1 MKPNRSLLI
10 LFAITVPLAL
20 WLAVPV
26 AGQETAQP
34 AEGKDWG
41 NYHVNQSVEFGWRGT
56 SFSGNQS
63 VYDTFVNLRQGA
75 RLYGQTLE
83 MRSLDH
89 KGLLFDD
96 FFMTNFGYGGDPN
109 DFSLVR
115 ASKNKW
121 YNFSGS
127 FRRDRNLWNYN
138 LLANPLNPTNSNPT
152 VIITNSPHSM
162 RLSRRMSDFNLTLL
176 PQSRVRFRLGY
187 SRNINEGP
195 SFTSF
200 HEGTDVLLFQDW
212 KTTLNSYQ
220 MGVDFKFLPR
230 TNISYDQF
238 LHYYK
243 GDTSWADQNLT
254 FQLAGGTPVDLGL
267 PFNTPAGQ
275 PCAVPI
281 SVITTVP
288 PTANPGC
295 NGYLAYARGGRTRTS
310 YPTEQLSFQS
320 SYFKNLDLAGR
331 LVYNSSV
338 SNVPDFQE
346 FFRGLVTRTNRRQF
360 ATSGPSSVQRIS
372 VSTDLAATWSVTPKF
387 RVTDEFRFW
396 HWRIP
401 GQAND
406 STLSLFGTSLALAP
420 IVFNPAACPQ
430 PFTAA
435 TCPPHIRSSP
445 ADSQSAV
452 SSLFLGQDLKLNT
465 FQLEYDF
472 TKRFGGRLGH
482 RYRHRIITHR
492 DVELTNGLFFPRAAQ
507 RGACTGQPLQ
517 PDGSCAAS
525 TATSDA
531 DETTINEHSLLLGL
545 WIRPVDSFRLSYDQ
559 ELMSADNT
567 FTRVSPR
574 QLQHYKL
581 RATYKPV
588 PWMSFAGTVNVYEA
602 RNNVTQINHLEH
614 SRNYGF
620 SASLAPQERWSL
632 DFGYNYAGIF
642 SQTNICFIFGFGPP
656 PPGFGPCPV
665 IGSPVPLQ
673 GISIYN
679 NKLNYGYA
687 DVMLKPI
694 KRVTLKMGY
703 GIDSVTGNT
712 LILNPNSPPGPLN
725 FNYHRPYGSVAIDL
739 GRGWTGK
746 AGWGFY
752 DYNEKGT
759 AIDPIGRRSFRGN
772 LVNLSAVYSF

>member
-1 MKPNRSLLI
+1 MKPNRSLLS
-10 LFAITVPLAL
+10 L
-20 WLAVPV
+20 LAVIIPV
-26 AGQETAQP
+26 VLSLAVRVAAQEAGQP
-34 AEGKDWG
+34 SEGKVWG
-41 NYHVNQSVEFGWRGT
+41 NYSVRQSIEFGWRGT
-56 SFSGNQS
+56 KFTGNQQ
-63 VYDTFVNLRQGA
+63 VFDTFVNLRQGA

-121 YNFSGS
+121 YNFGGS

-152 VIITNSPHSM
+152 LIIGFSPHLM

-187 SRNINEGP
+187 GRNINEGP
-195 SFTSF
+195 SFTTF

-220 MGVDFKFLPR
+220 AGIDFKLLPR

-238 LHYYK
+238 LYYYK
-243 GDTSWADQNLT
+243 GDTSWVDQNFT
-254 FQLAGGTPVDLGL
+254 FRLADGTPVDLGL
-267 PFNTPAGQ
+267 PFNTRANQ

-281 SVITTVP
+281 ANSSTTP
-288 PTANPGC
+288 PTVTPSC
-295 NGYLAYARGGRTRTS
+295 NGYLAYQQSGWVRTS

-331 LVYNSSV
+331 VVYSSSV
-338 SNVPDFQE
+338 SNVPNFQE
-346 FFRGLVTRTNRRQF
+346 FFRGLVTRTNQRQF
-360 ATSGPSSVQRIS
+360 AISELSSVHRIS
-372 VSTDLAATWSVTPKF
+372 VSADAAATWTVTTKF
-387 RVTDEFRFW
+387 RIADEFRFW
-396 HWRIP
+396 NWRIP
-401 GQAND
+401 GQANNV
-406 STLSLFGTSLALAP
+406 TNSLFGTSLLL
-420 IVFNPAACPQ
+420 
-430 PFTAA
+430 
-435 TCPPHIRSSP
+435 PPSSTHNANSP
-445 ADSQSAV
+445 ADNASAV
-452 SSLFLGQDLKLNT
+452 SSLFLGQDLKLNS
-465 FQLEYDF
+465 FHLEYDF

-482 RYRHRIITHR
+482 RYRHRVITHR
-492 DVELTNGLFFPRAAQ
+492 DVELATGLFLPTMPQ
-507 RGACTGQPLQ
+507 RGACAGKPLQ
-517 PDGSCAAS
+517 PDGSCTAS
-525 TATSDA
+525 TTTSDA

-545 WIRPVDSFRLSYDQ
+545 WIRPLDSLRVSYDQ
-559 ELMSADNT
+559 ELMSADNA
-567 FTRVSPR
+567 FTRISPR

-581 RATYKPV
+581 RATYKPA

-602 RNNVTQINHLEH
+602 RNNVAQINHLEH

-620 SASLAPQERWSL
+620 SASIAPEDRWSVDL
-632 DFGYNYAGIF
+632 GYNYTGIF

-739 GRGWTGK
+739 GRGWSGK

-759 AIDPIGRRSFRGN
+759 AIDPIGQRSFRGN